1 MIDLYIG
8 LPGCGK
14 TTLLT
19 SFALKYLKKGIKVYS
34 NVPLSL
40 DGVVYVKNEWIGFYD
55 ISDGVLLLDEGEI
68 FAEARSYKSFPKQLS
83 DWIMLHRHYGV
94 QIKLFAQRYKGVDV
108 KIRNLCEH
116 VYMVRR
122 VPLGLTMYTPID
134 YRILVPEA
142 GEKAGDIVEGYQMK
156 SFLGRLFSS
165 RCIVRKKYY
174 KYFDSWTAPSLPPL
188 PVEDE
193 GE

>member
-14 TTLLT
+14 TTLLS
-19 SFALKYLKKGIKVYS
+19 SFAVKYLKKGIKVYC
-34 NVPLSL
+34 NIPLAI

-68 FAEARSYKSFPKQLS
+68 FAEARSYKTFPKQLS
-83 DWIMLHRHYGV
+83 DWIMLHRHYRV
-94 QIKLFAQRYKGVDV
+94 ELKIFAQRYKGVDV

-122 VPLGLTMYTPID
+122 GLFGLSSYTPID
-134 YRILVPEA
+134 YRILVPDA
-142 GEKAGDIVEGYQMK
+142 GEKAGDIIEGYRMK
-156 SFLGRLFSS
+156 GVLRRTFST
-165 RCIVRKKYY
+165 RYIARRKYY
-174 KYFDSWTAPSLPPL
+174 KYFDSWSAPALPPL
-188 PVEDE
+188 PIVE
-193 GE
+193 

>member
-14 TTLLT
+14 TTLLS
-19 SFALKYLKKGIKVYS
+19 SFAVKYLKKGIKVYS
-34 NVPLSL
+34 NIPLAI

-68 FAEARSYKSFPKQLS
+68 FAEARSYKTFPKQLS
-83 DWIMLHRHYGV
+83 DWIMLHRHYRV
-94 QIKLFAQRYKGVDV
+94 QVKIFAQRYKGVDV

-122 VPLGLTMYTPID
+122 GFLGLSSYTPID
-134 YRILVPEA
+134 YRILVPDA
-142 GEKAGDIVEGYQMK
+142 GEKAGDIVEGYRMK
-156 SFLGRLFSS
+156 GVLRRTLSTRYIA
-165 RCIVRKKYY
+165 RRKYY
-174 KYFDSWTAPSLPPL
+174 KYFDSWSAPALPPL
-188 PVEDE
+188 PIVE
-193 GE
+193 